1 MLNIPNI
8 SKLLF
13 LNDLN
18 ILNTLPDRNYLGIY
32 WPLLKLVMEAQLP
45 DDVTEGNGG
54 KQTSF
59 AESTKKLP
67 KISQTGL
74 TKTL

>member
-1 MLNIPNI
+1 MT
-8 SKLLF
+8 KLRYLEYTSWKVLF
-13 LNDLN
+13 GDL
-18 ILNTLPDRNYLGIY
+18 R
-32 WPLLKLVMEAQLP
+32 PLLKLDEAQLP
-45 DDVTEGNGG
+45 DDVTEGNSG